1 MEEKHASTTF
11 SYLHDPLS
19 THTNEKADMLVA
31 NMGHWATGTKFFD
44 QLMSTSNYHH
54 KLRDLV
60 ETIQQHARD
69 LQDLQDEDD
78 GSLGHFLDDDV
89 GGYGG
94 EADDEDGHDYEFEDE
109 EDEDEAELERER
121 EELRQEE
128 LAKESSE
135 ELTGEEGY
143 WEDETEQEIDNRR
156 QGQED
161 TKQQHR
167 RPTVEELEDQQEA
180 MDDIE
185 DKYRVGDRQRAESE
199 GYISRN
205 QNNNNRDPM
214 GRAHARYPSNHI
226 LRQSKHV
233 KTPAKPQID
242 VDESEVEEEEEI
254 EEKQERPVVARNRY
268 RYGAQKKVTLG
279 DNSRLIK
286 AGEGDDVEYVRLPST
301 KKTIN
306 NNKKK
311 TATSAKPRPAW
322 ASNPVGKKAII
333 ATKKPF
339 SPVFRDP
346 YAYSARKTVP
356 VTTASKPSSH
366 AASGNRKM
374 SVTESKKGSS
384 SSSSSP
390 SNKTKNR
397 LRRAFL
403 DDDYPSPTSH
413 LSKTSSTP
421 SSSSSTSS
429 SSSSMS
435 DSDSLVKMAWVG
447 MVAYPETQQPA
458 DSFVSH
464 DWRTIY
470 RLRYWNL
477 IAEDVMILHNIRFM
491 DFFSMVRVS
500 FVYYLLFWFFAP

>member
-1 MEEKHASTTF
+1 
-11 SYLHDPLS
+11 
-19 THTNEKADMLVA
+19 
-31 NMGHWATGTKFFD
+31 MGHWATGTKFFD
-44 QLMSTSNYHH
+44 QLMSTSNYHD
-54 KLRDLV
+54 KLWDLV

-78 GSLGHFLDDDV
+78 GSLGHFLDDEV

-94 EADDEDGHDYEFEDE
+94 EADDEDRHDYGFEDE

-135 ELTGEEGY
+135 ELTGEEVY
-143 WEDETEQEIDNRR
+143 WEDETEQEVDNRR

-161 TKQQHR
+161 AKQQHR
-167 RPTVEELEDQQEA
+167 HPTVEELEDQQEA

-214 GRAHARYPSNHI
+214 EHTHARYPSSHI

-233 KTPAKPQID
+233 KTPAKPKINAG
-242 VDESEVEEEEEI
+242 ESEI
-254 EEKQERPVVARNRY
+254 EEEDEIEEEKKRPIVARNRY
-268 RYGAQKKVTLG
+268 RYGAQKKVMLG
-279 DNSRLIK
+279 DSSRLMK
-286 AGEGDDVEYVRLPST
+286 EDDVEHVKDPST
-301 KKTIN
+301 KKTVSN
-306 NNKKK
+306 SRKKA
-311 TATSAKPRPAW
+311 TTSAKSRPVLVSTPA
-322 ASNPVGKKAII
+322 GKKTTI
-333 ATKKPF
+333 ATKKLSLPA
-339 SPVFRDP
+339 FRDP

-356 VTTASKPSSH
+356 VTTTSKPSSH
-366 AASGNRKM
+366 AASSNRKK
-374 SVTESKKGSS
+374 STADSKKGSS
-384 SSSSSP
+384 SSSSS

-397 LRRAFL
+397 YRRAFL
-403 DDDYPSPTSH
+403 DDDYPSSTSH
-413 LSKTSSTP
+413 LSRTTSAP
-421 SSSSSTSS
+421 STSS
-429 SSSSMS
+429 SSYSSPSIS
-435 DSDSLVKMAWVG
+435 DSDSLVNMAWVG
-447 MVAYPETQQPA
+447 MVAYPETQPPA
-458 DSFVSH
+458 DSVVSH

-491 DFFSMVRVS
+491 DFFSMVRAS
-500 FVYYLLFWFFAP
+500 SVYFLL